1 MHLDE
6 HSSYHEAAPAAPV
19 TNTPAE
25 ASTDTALIARQRAEY
40 AEAEA
45 TDRAQNQREAA
56 VAEANAFLNGLVD
69 DATVRNA
76 RLRRFSD
83 GVGDLDTTR
92 GG

>member
-1 MHLDE
+1 M
-6 HSSYHEAAPAAPV
+6 

-25 ASTDTALIARQRAEY
+25 ASTGTALIARQRAED
-40 AEAEA
+40 AE
-45 TDRAQNQREAA
+45 AQNQREAA

-83 GVGDLDTTR
+83 GAGDLDTTR